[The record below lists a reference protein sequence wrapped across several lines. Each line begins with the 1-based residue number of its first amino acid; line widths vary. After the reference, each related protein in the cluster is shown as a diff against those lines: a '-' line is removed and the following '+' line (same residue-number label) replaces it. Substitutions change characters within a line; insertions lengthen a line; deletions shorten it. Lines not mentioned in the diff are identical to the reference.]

1 MGEGIDYWYLLL
13 GSLGIAV
20 SVSRLEILGGQKIEI
35 LDELGPLVLTAAV
48 AFRLVKTK
56 VESKSGQ
63 NPKSDRSRQC
73 GTMVRPANS

>member
-1 MGEGIDYWYLLL
+1 VKEIDYWYLLL

-20 SVSRLEILGGQKIEI
+20 FVSRLEILGGQKIEI

-56 VESKSGQ
+56 VEIKKWAEPEVGSF
-63 NPKSDRSRQC
+63 P
-73 GTMVRPANS
+73 TMRDHG

>member
-1 MGEGIDYWYLLL
+1 MKEIDYWYLLL

-56 VESKSGQ
+56 VEIKKWAEPEVGSF
-63 NPKSDRSRQC
+63 P
-73 GTMVRPANS
+73 TMRDHG